1 MACRAVSDGDHRSH
15 EHVELTPRFARRS
28 GQPGF
33 GIATLSS
40 MSEPASDLA
49 LVHVAPVRKRV
60 WTYVFDR
67 NPEFV
72 EPWWRPE
79 QDPSNSCRWVSIRQG
94 VNEVARCKYVLKDD
108 PAYDEVV
115 DILAI
120 EVAVPLRRQGIGRR
134 TLDLI
139 REANPG
145 RRLIALNDDA
155 VSRGF
160 WERVGW
166 IREEPPEFFRFPGV
180 ERVTYV
186 EPL

>member
-1 MACRAVSDGDHRSH
+1 MACRAVLDGAHRSH
-15 EHVELTPRFARRS
+15 EHVELTPCFARRS
-28 GQPGF
+28 GQPSF
-33 GIATLSS
+33 DIVTLGS
-40 MSEPASDLA
+40 MSSLASDLA
-49 LVHVAPVRKRV
+49 LVHIAPVRNRV

-72 EPWWRPE
+72 KPWWRPE
-79 QDPSNSCRWVSIRQG
+79 QDPSDSCRWVSIRRG

-108 PAYDEVV
+108 PDYGEVV

-120 EVAVPLRRQGIGRR
+120 EVAVPLRGQGIGR
-134 TLDLI
+134 TMLDLI
-139 REANPG
+139 RAANPG
-145 RRLIALNDDA
+145 RRLMALNDDA

-160 WERVGW
+160 WEQAGW